1 MDGKIEVLPEGT
13 QVGQYVLHEVLGAG
27 AFSCVYRATK
37 NSDTAVSYAL
47 KVILKSTLIHEGD
60 TERLQREIDTMAF
73 LHHPNI
79 VALHDFFSDG
89 SNFYLVLDYCQGG
102 DLNDYLIKNNG
113 PLREQQAANI
123 FHQIV
128 SAINYIH
135 QNGVAHRDLKP
146 QNILITLWPNV
157 KISDFGLCGFMEDK
171 KMKTFCGTPCYTA
184 PECINQIQYNGVY
197 SDVWSL
203 GVILYEMV
211 TGMHPWDV
219 RNITKMIK
227 QITQGHFTVPST
239 VTPACEEL
247 IKMIMKVKPNERPTC
262 EKILNHPWMKLA
274 SSRSKMRV
282 GGSLPPLLRNSLG
295 NITKAL
301 DRKPQDGDLGV
312 SSPFNNGSIEKLN
325 SSQSLNFNS
334 TTRPPSQKKFV
345 RSSSGNFSK
354 TSTMSLSSAT
364 AQKRATIS
372 STRQLISRNMT
383 NMQRRDSD
391 STAFVSPNRKTP
403 PLPVPPNSKI

>member
-1 MDGKIEVLPEGT
+1 MDGKIEILPEGT
-13 QVGQYVLHEVLGAG
+13 QVGQYVLHEALGAG

-37 NSDTAVSYAL
+37 DNDTVSYAL
-47 KVILKSTLIHEGD
+47 KVILKSTLIHDGD

-79 VALHDFFSDG
+79 VALHDFFSDQR
-89 SNFYLVLDYCQGG
+89 NFYLVLDYCKGG
-102 DLNDYLIKNNG
+102 DLAEYLIKNNG

-123 FHQIV
+123 FQQIV

-135 QNGVAHRDLKP
+135 KNGVAHRDLKP

-157 KISDFGLCGFMEDK
+157 KISDFGLCGFMEDT

-184 PECINQIQYNGVY
+184 PECINQVQYNGVY

-219 RNITKMIK
+219 RNITKMVK
-227 QITQGHFTVPST
+227 QISQAQFTVPST
-239 VTPACEEL
+239 VTPACDEL
-247 IKMIMKVKPNERPTC
+247 IKMILKVRPNERPTC

-301 DRKPQDGDLGV
+301 DRKPLEGDLGV
-312 SSPFNNGSIEKLN
+312 SSPFNSASMDKLN
-325 SSQSLNFNS
+325 STQPFNATNS
-334 TTRPPSQKKFV
+334 NRNLPQKKFV

-354 TSTMSLSSAT
+354 TSSASLSAT
-364 AQKRATIS
+364 
-372 STRQLISRNMT
+372 MH
-383 NMQRRDSD
+383 
-391 STAFVSPNRKTP
+391 
-403 PLPVPPNSKI
+403 

>member
-1 MDGKIEVLPEGT
+1 MDKIEILPEGT
-13 QVGQYVLHEVLGAG
+13 QVGKYVLHEALGAG

-37 NSDTAVSYAL
+37 DNDTISYAL
-47 KVILKSTLIHEGD
+47 KVILKSTLNHDGD
-60 TERLQREIDTMAF
+60 AERLQREIDTMAF

-79 VALHDFFSDG
+79 VALHDFFSDEK
-89 SNFYLVLDYCQGG
+89 NFYLALDYCKGG
-102 DLNDYLIKNNG
+102 DLAEYLIKNNG

-123 FHQIV
+123 FQQIV

-146 QNILITLWPNV
+146 QNILITLWPNI
-157 KISDFGLCGFMEDK
+157 KISDFGLCGFMEDT

-184 PECINQIQYNGVY
+184 PECINQVQYNGVY

-219 RNITKMIK
+219 RNITKMVK
-227 QITQGHFTVPST
+227 QISQAQFTVPST
-239 VTPACEEL
+239 VTPACDEL
-247 IKMIMKVKPNERPTC
+247 IKMILKVRPNERPTC

-274 SSRSKMRV
+274 SSRSKMRI

-301 DRKPQDGDLGV
+301 DRKPLDGDLGV
-312 SSPFNNGSIEKLN
+312 SSPFNNNVAIEKF
-325 SSQSLNFNS
+325 SSPQHLGS
-334 TTRPPSQKKFV
+334 TINPAQRKFV

-354 TSTMSLSSAT
+354 TSTASLSVT
-364 AQKRATIS
+364 AQKRNTIS
-372 STRQLISRNMT
+372 STRQLISRNMS

-391 STAFVSPNRKTP
+391 STAFNSTNRKTP
-403 PLPVPPNSKI
+403 PLPVPPGSKV